1 MQDDIAAAEKEFDKL
16 EWLHSGKPV
25 PLVIGDVEF
34 GLRQPSELERDRM
47 DFARLSASDW
57 ALAQYRSEGLDKEP
71 ITDASRETQ
80 RIYLEALE
88 VQYQAAND
96 AGDGDG
102 AREAAEMMERV
113 RGNWPVNLADERSR
127 DYGTIAVR
135 RFVVDKL
142 LVGNRKRFD
151 ELTRPDPLRHDAVS
165 EAVDR
170 LLSII
175 NHDPNSSGRNSSDQ
189 S

>member
-25 PLVIGDVEF
+25 PLVINSIEF
-34 GLRQPSELERDRM
+34 GLRQPNELERDRM

-71 ITDASRETQ
+71 ITDASSETQ

-88 VQYQAAND
+88 TQYQAAND

-142 LVGNRKRFD
+142 LVGNRKEFD

-175 NHDPNSSGRNSSDQ
+175 NHDPNSNGRNSSDQ